1 VHPRFESYRNTKLG
15 KAIGVLAQK
24 PERMT
29 EYRLLSRLGMP
40 AVVALSWDVKPL
52 LKGLSEGERRDAKQ
66 YCGSVVGDIMRE
78 HGYEIINPRG
88 SAQVGGVFTLGAV
101 WAPTADIHE
110 RGMQIARAGM
120 KKYHEA
126 FKILAKS

>member
-1 VHPRFESYRNTKLG
+1 MHAARRLCAPRIICDDSTFLRINGQT
-15 KAIGVLAQK
+15 I
-24 PERMT
+24 T
-29 EYRLLSRLGMP
+29 
-40 AVVALSWDVKPL
+40 D
-52 LKGLSEGERRDAKQ
+52 
-66 YCGSVVGDIMRE
+66 GSSLI
-78 HGYEIINPRG
+78 EIINPRG